1 MKYTIVLSMI
11 ALVVLAAPTLGA
23 PARVTVS
30 DTPGRQG
37 DGGPFAIT
45 VIQGSLTWLGDDGV
59 TTIQGPSQFETF
71 CIERRESV
79 ALPGD
84 YWVQINL
91 GAIRGGDPSE
101 FDPLEKET
109 AALYR
114 QWLAGPLIGYSDST
128 YQLAMWSLENEAVFD
143 TGDDQWEDA
152 AGNALA
158 GVYQVGQDAVT
169 DLIDTVGNPSD
180 LGNVRVMT
188 LWTSWTEDPA
198 GGPGTFSGWA
208 QDQLVVPVPAA
219 VLLGMLGLTAAGL
232 KLRRFV

>member
-59 TTIQGPSQFETF
+59 TTIQGPSQFESF
-71 CIERRESV
+71 CIERHEGV

-84 YWVQINL
+84 YWVQINK
-91 GAIRGGDPSE
+91 GAVAGGVGGSP
-101 FDPLEKET
+101 DPLDVKT

-114 QWLAGPLIGYSDST
+114 QWLAGPTASDSL
-128 YQLAMWSLENEAVFD
+128 YQLAMWSLEQEAVFD
-143 TGDDQWEDA
+143 SGLDNRWEDA
-152 AGNALA
+152 PTGNKLA
-158 GVYQVGQDAVT
+158 GVYQVGEDPVT
-169 DLIDTVGNPSD
+169 DLIDSVGNPSS

-188 LWTSWTEDPA
+188 LWTSWTET
-198 GGPGTFSGWA
+198 GGFSGYA
-208 QDQLVVPVPAA
+208 QDQLVVPIPAA

>member
-23 PARVTVS
+23 PAKITVS

-37 DGGPFAIT
+37 DGGPFAVT

-71 CIERRESV
+71 CLERSESLSFGSEYYV
-79 ALPGD
+79 DIQTYAD
-84 YWVQINL
+84 
-91 GAIRGGDPSE
+91 RGGVGGPYDYLDP
-101 FDPLEKET
+101 KT

-114 QWLAGPLIGYSDST
+114 QWLDGPLSGYADST
-128 YQLAMWSLENEAVFD
+128 YQLAMWKLEEEAAFRGTWGSGGDWYD
-143 TGDDQWEDA
+143 TGTLKTLVSA
-152 AGNALA
+152 
-158 GVYQVGQDAVT
+158 YQVDPTLV
-169 DLIDTVGNPSD
+169 DSLIASVGNPSD

-188 LWTSWTEDPA
+188 LWKSWSEA
-198 GGPGTFSGWA
+198 GGFSGA
-208 QDQLVVPVPAA
+208 VQDLLVVPVPAA

>member
-23 PARVTVS
+23 PAKITVS

-37 DGGPFAIT
+37 DGGPFAVT

-71 CIERRESV
+71 CVERSESLSFGSEYYV
-79 ALPGD
+79 DIQKYAD
-84 YWVQINL
+84 
-91 GAIRGGDPSE
+91 RGGVGGTT
-101 FDPLEKET
+101 PLEYKT

-114 QWLAGPLIGYSDST
+114 QWLDGPLSGYADST
-128 YQLAMWSLENEAVFD
+128 YQLAMWSLEQEAVFN
-143 TGDDQWEDA
+143 GGLNKWVDA
-152 AGNALA
+152 ATGNPLA
-158 GVYQVGQDAVT
+158 SVYQVGQTVVT
-169 DLIDTVGNPSD
+169 DLIDSVGNPSD

-188 LWTSWTEDPA
+188 LWTSWSLT
-198 GGPGTFSGWA
+198 GGFSGYA
-208 QDQLVVPVPAA
+208 QDLLVVPVPAA